1 MICPRCSVAEISAD
15 TNRCELC
22 GYTLLGSRPVTVQPR
37 VADEV
42 FETVQREL
50 AGRFE
55 MHVMVR
61 RDRGSTLYLARD
73 LEDDLLVGLRLMPRQ
88 GPVEGSLIH
97 RFAQTATLAAQLR
110 HPHLLPIRKHGV
122 TTSLLWYSMDAVKS
136 RTVGA
141 VQDAAGPMPLART
154 LELLEQVASGL
165 EYLHRN
171 AVVHGGVGRETVL
184 VDGEGW
190 VRVADPGTAAAI
202 YRAAGPGLGWE
213 QLLDLPFAAPELIER
228 RLMGPAADQYALAV
242 LAYSCLAGRTPVAAA
257 SVDELRRQRTL
268 PVVPL
273 QELRPDLPPYVD
285 SAVQRAM
292 RDDPT
297 ERFGSV
303 LDFVA
308 VLGGAAARPTGSV
321 LRPSG
326 RPSAAQVVVVPTG
339 QPAVPRRW
347 GWAVLALLA
356 VVGAAGGGAYVAL
369 RTADAPGPEWAEGP
383 GPGPAVSAPAPAAA
397 PTRSTA
403 DPAPA
408 RPAADPPR
416 TEAAGA
422 AAPAVPPPP
431 PAVPPG
437 TLFVNATP
445 WGSVYVDGR
454 LVGNTPQANLPVPP
468 GVHVLRVVRDGFVPW
483 EREVR
488 LRSGETLRITDIVL
502 EPIRP

>member
-1 MICPRCSVAEISAD
+1 MICPRCSVAEISPEA
-15 TNRCELC
+15 NRCELC
-22 GYTLLGSRPVTVQPR
+22 GYTLLGSRPVAVEPR

-55 MHVMVR
+55 MHVLVR

-73 LEDDLLVGLRLMPRQ
+73 LEDDQLVGLRLIPRH
-88 GPVEGSLIH
+88 GPLEGPLIH

-110 HPHLLPIRKHGV
+110 HPHLLPVRKHGLS
-122 TTSLLWYSMDAVKS
+122 TSLLWYSMDAVKS
-136 RTVGA
+136 RTLGA
-141 VQDAAGPMPLART
+141 TLEAAGQLPLART
-154 LELLEQVASGL
+154 LEFLEQIASGL

-190 VRVADPGTAAAI
+190 VRVSDPGTAAAV

-213 QLLDLPFAAPELIER
+213 GLLDLPFAAPELIER
-228 RLMGPAADQYALAV
+228 RLMGPAADQYSLGV
-242 LAYSCLAGRTPVAAA
+242 IAYTCLAGRPPYSSA
-257 SVDELRRQRTL
+257 SVEELRRERAA
-268 PVVPL
+268 PVPSL
-273 QELRPDLPPYVD
+273 QEVRPDLPPHAD
-285 SAVQRAM
+285 IAVQRAM

-297 ERFGSV
+297 DRFGSV

-308 VLGGAAARPTGSV
+308 VLGGAAARPTGAAF
-321 LRPSG
+321 RPTGHVST
-326 RPSAAQVVVVPTG
+326 AQVVVVPPA
-339 QPAVPRRW
+339 QPVPRRR

-356 VVGAAGGGAYVAL
+356 VVAAAAGGAYFAL
-369 RTADAPGPEWAEGP
+369 RPAAPSDPQWAD
-383 GPGPAVSAPAPAAA
+383 GPAQAPMITSPATVPEPVASVPDPPGAVAP
-397 PTRSTA
+397 RRE
-403 DPAPA
+403 PA
-408 RPAADPPR
+408 RPAVETA
-416 TEAAGA
+416 
-422 AAPAVPPPP
+422 PP
-431 PAVPPG
+431 PAPTG

-454 LVGNTPQANLPVPP
+454 LVGNTPQTRLRLEA
-468 GVHVLRVVRDGFVPW
+468 GTHMLRVVRDGFIPW

-488 LRSGETLRITDIVL
+488 VRSGDTVRITDIVL